1 MKIFITLLFIVTN
14 ALCNNKAYE
23 LKLYEKVLGSIFI
36 DNNKINIY
44 TSDNMKS
51 TLKKS
56 KKFEIVDN
64 CKSAIILVG
73 KEFGKECINKP
84 LFATSY
90 NEYKTQENVIGA
102 FYWRKGRP
110 QLKLKLN
117 NLNKFKLHLPE
128 ELRKFAQ

>member
-1 MKIFITLLFIVTN
+1 MKIFITLLFIITN
-14 ALCNNKAYE
+14 ALSNNKAYE
-23 LKLYEKVLGSIFI
+23 LKLYEKVLSSIFI
-36 DNNKINIY
+36 DYNKINIY
-44 TSDNMKS
+44 TSDNIKS

-56 KKFEIVDN
+56 KKFKIVDN
-64 CKSAIILVG
+64 CKNAIILVG
-73 KEFGKECINKP
+73 KEFGKECIDKP

-90 NEYKTQENVIGA
+90 NEYKTHKNVIGA

-117 NLNKFKLHLPE
+117 NLNKFNLELPE